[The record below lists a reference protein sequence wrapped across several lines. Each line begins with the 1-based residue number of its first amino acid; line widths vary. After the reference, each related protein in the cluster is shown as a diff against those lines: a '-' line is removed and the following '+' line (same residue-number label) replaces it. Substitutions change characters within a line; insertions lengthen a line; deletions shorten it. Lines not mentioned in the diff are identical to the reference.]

1 MRLTSIKSRYFIFLL
16 SLVLLVS
23 GLVVSGAGAT
33 EGPAN
38 RTASISTDKI
48 LSADEI
54 IRQALNDSL
63 YYRFD
68 PWFELFKQN
77 IAELEKQ
84 PDTRVNRLEKIRYY
98 FYYAGLLGEI
108 CHTLAFTSKY
118 KIESIE
124 NDFIL
129 YSLKAKELA
138 VEFLDDENLN
148 EDQRGEGNLY
158 LGAIEGYIGIF
169 EYGRGNFFQALIN
182 GFRADN
188 HLEKAL
194 ALAPHHVDA
203 HVGLGIYRY
212 GNSRLG
218 GFGNFLLQGGSD
230 LREVG
235 LNHLERAIQNN
246 APSKPLA
253 LKSLIWFYISEQ
265 INPANE
271 DLPADHPLSKSVIR
285 LKTLELMSA
294 MEKEYFSNPPYADF
308 QGNKQLIL
316 MQALQNVIDGDFQIA
331 KTRFEKVLKICDH
344 LIRSGFKIN
353 PQLTDSVRA
362 GIKFSNIMLLSP
374 AEESQEEIRSACKQ
388 VEDQLYFL
396 NNGGT
401 LVQYDSKKIRGE
413 LHTLFSNALT
423 GLSKKM
429 KCS

>member
-1 MRLTSIKSRYFIFLL
+1 MRFIPINSKYFLSIF
-16 SLVLLVS
+16 LLVS
-23 GLVVSGAGAT
+23 GLIVAGVWAT
-33 EGPAN
+33 DEPTGE
-38 RTASISTDKI
+38 TVSISTT

-54 IRQALNDSL
+54 IRQALKDSL

-68 PWFELFKQN
+68 HWFDLFKQN

-84 PDTRVNRLEKIRYY
+84 PESRANRLAKIRYY
-98 FYYAGLLGEI
+98 FYYAGLVGEI

-118 KIESIE
+118 KIEAIE
-124 NDFIL
+124 NDFIH
-129 YSLKAKELA
+129 YSLKAKEL
-138 VEFLDDENLN
+138 VLEFLDDENLTD
-148 EDQRGEGNLY
+148 DQRGEGNLY

-169 EYGRGNFFQALIN
+169 EYGRGNFIQALIN

-218 GFGNFLLQGGSD
+218 GFGNFLMQGGRD

-265 INPANE
+265 INPANA
-271 DLPADHPLSKSVIR
+271 DLPADHPLSNGVIR
-285 LKTLELMSA
+285 QKTLDLMSS
-294 MEKEYFSNPPYADF
+294 MEKEYFSDPPYDDF

-316 MQALQNVIDGDFQIA
+316 MQALQNVIDGDFQNA
-331 KTRFEKVLKICDH
+331 KTRFEKVIEICEH
-344 LIRSGFKIN
+344 LIRRGFKIN
-353 PQLTDSVRA
+353 PQLTDSVKA
-362 GIKFSNIMLLSP
+362 GIKFSKIMLLSP
-374 AEESQEEIRSACKQ
+374 AEESKEEIRSACKK
-388 VEDQLYFL
+388 VDDQLDFL
-396 NNGGT
+396 NSGGT

-423 GLSKKM
+423 DLSKKM